1 MKRSTRKEID
11 ARIAEL
17 LAHNRIVE
25 PPIDLDLIARRLKVR
40 IHTQPLP
47 KEISGFLHRDGLK
60 SLIAVNSKHVKARQR
75 FTIAHELGHLI
86 LDHKRDQ
93 VHVDKTF
100 TIKFR
105 TDARVPD
112 PEETQA
118 NFFAAALLMP
128 EAMLKKDLRRFQRD
142 GVLDDG
148 VLPEL
153 VERYAVSMQA
163 LIIRLNT
170 LGYTLTLPA

>member
-1 MKRSTRKEID
+1 MRRSVRKDID
-11 ARIAEL
+11 ARIAEV
-17 LAHNRIVE
+17 LAENKITG
-25 PPIDLDLIARRLKVR
+25 PPVDLEKIARRLRVP
-40 IHTQPLP
+40 IYIQPLP
-47 KEISGFLHRDGLK
+47 KEISGFLHRDGSK
-60 SLIAVNSKHVKARQR
+60 ALIAVNSKQPKTRQR

-105 TDARVPD
+105 INAPVAD

-128 EAMLKKDLRRFQRD
+128 EIMLKKELRNFRRD

-148 VLPEL
+148 ILTEL
-153 VERYAVSMQA
+153 TERYAVSMQA

-170 LGYTLTLPA
+170 LGYTLMLPA